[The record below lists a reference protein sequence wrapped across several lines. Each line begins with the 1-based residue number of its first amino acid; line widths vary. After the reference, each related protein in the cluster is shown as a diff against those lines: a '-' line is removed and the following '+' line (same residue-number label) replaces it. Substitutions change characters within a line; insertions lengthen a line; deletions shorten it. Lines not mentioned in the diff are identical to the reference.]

1 MGSQVATE
9 IAVELPIRNNC
20 EYPRMKDGSNSP
32 MLRLLQIGVYAL
44 IMLWGVRVASPILG
58 PLLLGL
64 LLAFALV
71 PFPRW
76 LIRRFKFS
84 KGAAIALTALVV
96 LAAAICLMLLLDLA
110 TVRIKETLPIYEQH
124 LASLQE
130 QVGASMSTHGFD
142 AQIHSVKDL
151 LTPERL
157 REITGFVLTV
167 VRTMISMGLL
177 ILLLAFVFMME
188 MTDIGVNRST
198 LAERLDYYGSGAGN
212 YVAVTARSAGINA
225 LVNLIFLIAMGV
237 ETPVAWVS
245 LYFFLDFIPT
255 LGFLIALVSP
265 TFVTLLMYGWK
276 RALLVAC
283 GLILTNL
290 IVDNVVT
297 PFFMKE
303 AVGVSFL
310 EITLSLVGWA
320 FLLGLIGAIV
330 AIPLTLALK
339 KFVAKSW
346 NSEELAIPPP
356 G

>member
-1 MGSQVATE
+1 
-9 IAVELPIRNNC
+9 
-20 EYPRMKDGSNSP
+20 MKDGSNSP
-32 MLRLLQIGVYAL
+32 MLRFLLGSASAI
-44 IMLWGVRVASPILG
+44 IILWGVRAASPILG

-76 LIRRFKFS
+76 LMRRFKFS
-84 KGAAIALTALVV
+84 KSAAIALMAAVVGASAL
-96 LAAAICLMLLLDLA
+96 CLMLFLDLA
-110 TVRIKETLPIYEQH
+110 TVRMKEALPIYEQH
-124 LASLQE
+124 LAALRE
-130 QVGASMSTHGFD
+130 QVTVSMSAHGID
-142 AQIHSVKDL
+142 APIHSVKDL

-157 REITGFVLTV
+157 REITEVVLTA

-188 MTDIGVNRST
+188 IAEIGVNRSA
-198 LAERLDYYGSGAGN
+198 LAERLEYYGAGAGN

-225 LVNLIFLIAMGV
+225 LVNLIFLIVMGV
-237 ETPVAWVS
+237 ETPVVWAF

-255 LGFLIALVSP
+255 LGFVIALVPP

-283 GLILTNL
+283 GLMLTNL

-297 PFFMKE
+297 PIFMKE

-339 KFVAKSW
+339 KFV
-346 NSEELAIPPP
+346 SESGESEQVTMQPS